1 MTDSMTNLEKAA
13 LLSGRN
19 VWQTRAVPR
28 LGVESIFLADG
39 PHGVRKQVG
48 DADHLGLNPSYPAT
62 CFPTAATL
70 ANSWDTELAG
80 RVGAALGAE
89 AAWQEVDVLLGPGL
103 NMKRSP
109 LGGRNFECYSEDPYL
124 AGKLAAAYVRGIQS
138 AGVAATPKHFAANNQ
153 ELRRMASDSV
163 VDERTLREIYLTA
176 FEIVVREAQP
186 RALMTSY
193 NMVNGCYANENHHLL
208 TEILRGEWG
217 FDGMVVSDWGGGNDV
232 VAGAAAGGGGE
243 MPAPGHD
250 STRRLVDAVAQ
261 GRLAQADLDARAA
274 EVVRLARRSVDI
286 DHPMADLA
294 ASHAMAREAA
304 AASIVLLRNE
314 DALLPLPAGTRVAII
329 GDLAETPRFQGA
341 GSSQVN
347 AVKVVQ
353 PLAAFS
359 SSPLEVVGFAP
370 GYRRGRASSGA
381 MIAEA
386 AELAGRADVA
396 VVYIGLDE
404 ASEAEGV
411 DRVDLDLPASQLEVL
426 AAVHAANPATVVV
439 LTAGSVVSTDWVDQA
454 AAIVHSYL
462 AGQAAAE
469 AVVDVLTGEV
479 NPSGRL
485 AETYP
490 MSLADT
496 PTAGRFPARGRHSYY
511 TEGPFV
517 GYRHYLSAGIPVR
530 YPFGFGLG
538 YSTFEYS
545 DLAVDDEGVQFT
557 LTNTSGRDGSEVAQ
571 LYVGL
576 PGSKLIRP
584 VRELKGF
591 SKQLLAAR
599 RSRRVRIDFN
609 EYTFRHFDVVTGQW
623 QVEPGSWQV
632 MVGASCVDI
641 RLTATVDRDA
651 PVVARPPELTSYTAG
666 DGRQVSIDD
675 FTRLL
680 GRPLPRPAP
689 GNLLGLNDPLL
700 ELGHAPSPLGRLVDR
715 WLSARLSRS
724 RSQGRPGTEVEFVRN
739 MPFRAIAKMS
749 SGMVSIAMVEGL
761 IDLLNGHHLRGLLAV
776 LRGYRENKRDNARV
790 DAMLAAGPPYSRL
803 DQPA

>member
-1 MTDSMTNLEKAA
+1 M
-13 LLSGRN
+13 
-19 VWQTRAVPR
+19 
-28 LGVESIFLADG
+28 
-39 PHGVRKQVG
+39 
-48 DADHLGLNPSYPAT
+48 
-62 CFPTAATL
+62 
-70 ANSWDTELAG
+70 
-80 RVGAALGAE
+80 
-89 AAWQEVDVLLGPGL
+89 
-103 NMKRSP
+103 
-109 LGGRNFECYSEDPYL
+109 
-124 AGKLAAAYVRGIQS
+124 
-138 AGVAATPKHFAANNQ
+138 
-153 ELRRMASDSV
+153 
-163 VDERTLREIYLTA
+163 
-176 FEIVVREAQP
+176 
-186 RALMTSY
+186 
-193 NMVNGCYANENHHLL
+193 
-208 TEILRGEWG
+208 
-217 FDGMVVSDWGGGNDV
+217 
-232 VAGAAAGGGGE
+232 
-243 MPAPGHD
+243 
-250 STRRLVDAVAQ
+250 
-261 GRLAQADLDARAA
+261 
-274 EVVRLARRSVDI
+274 VRLARRSVDI
-286 DHPMADLA
+286 EHPMAYLA
-294 ASHAMAREAA
+294 ASDAMAREAA

-496 PTAGRFPARGRHSYY
+496 PTAGRFPARGRTVTTPRARSSA
-511 TEGPFV
+511 TGT
-517 GYRHYLSAGIPVR
+517 LSAGIPVR

-538 YSTFEYS
+538 YSTSSTPTWRSTTRASSSPSPTPPAGTAAGGPALRRAARFEA
-545 DLAVDDEGVQFT
+545 DP
-557 LTNTSGRDGSEVAQ
+557 
-571 LYVGL
+571 
-576 PGSKLIRP
+576 PGARA
-584 VRELKGF
+584 EGF

-651 PVVARPPELTSYTAG
+651 PVVAR
-666 DGRQVSIDD
+666 R
-675 FTRLL
+675 
-680 GRPLPRPAP
+680 
-689 GNLLGLNDPLL
+689 
-700 ELGHAPSPLGRLVDR
+700 
-715 WLSARLSRS
+715 RS
-724 RSQGRPGTEVEFVRN
+724 
-739 MPFRAIAKMS
+739 
-749 SGMVSIAMVEGL
+749 
-761 IDLLNGHHLRGLLAV
+761 
-776 LRGYRENKRDNARV
+776 
-790 DAMLAAGPPYSRL
+790 
-803 DQPA
+803 

>member
-1 MTDSMTNLEKAA
+1 M
-13 LLSGRN
+13 
-19 VWQTRAVPR
+19 
-28 LGVESIFLADG
+28 
-39 PHGVRKQVG
+39 
-48 DADHLGLNPSYPAT
+48 
-62 CFPTAATL
+62 
-70 ANSWDTELAG
+70 
-80 RVGAALGAE
+80 
-89 AAWQEVDVLLGPGL
+89 
-103 NMKRSP
+103 
-109 LGGRNFECYSEDPYL
+109 
-124 AGKLAAAYVRGIQS
+124 
-138 AGVAATPKHFAANNQ
+138 
-153 ELRRMASDSV
+153 LRH
-163 VDERTLREIYLTA
+163 
-176 FEIVVREAQP
+176 
-186 RALMTSY
+186 
-193 NMVNGCYANENHHLL
+193 ENHHLL

-232 VAGAAAGGGGE
+232 VAGAAAGGGVE

-479 NPSGRL
+479 NLSTPLRPTRCRWPSPDRWPL
-485 AETYP
+485 
-490 MSLADT
+490 
-496 PTAGRFPARGRHSYY
+496 PARGRHSYY

-632 MVGASCVDI
+632 MQGASCVDI

-651 PVVARPPELTSYTAG
+651 PVVAPAAGADVLHRRRRTPGQHRRLHQAASAAATSCTGQSAGSERPAAE
-666 DGRQVSIDD
+666 
-675 FTRLL
+675 
-680 GRPLPRPAP
+680 LPRPQPAR
-689 GNLLGLNDPLL
+689 
-700 ELGHAPSPLGRLVDR
+700 RLVDR
-715 WLSARLSRS
+715 WLSARLERRS
-724 RSQGRPGTEVEFVRN
+724 RSQGRAVPRSSSSATCRSGRSRN
-739 MPFRAIAKMS
+739 EQRY
-749 SGMVSIAMVEGL
+749 GE
-761 IDLLNGHHLRGLLAV
+761 H
-776 LRGYRENKRDNARV
+776 RD
-790 DAMLAAGPPYSRL
+790 G
-803 DQPA
+803 